1 MNLWLWI
8 ARSAAATILGLL
20 IFVSILSFI
29 LVSNFTDKVLNL
41 ATYTQIL
48 NQQDAYN
55 RLYDEVL
62 PDPRLSRITSGLI
75 GNIQLVSHQVVSHQE
90 VVSMIRG
97 IAPPDYLQAEVEENL
112 RRAIEYFKG
121 EEAALELEIDAGEL
135 LPRVE
140 TNILEYIDRLIDQ
153 LDTVDIDTTQDPA
166 EQFAQVE
173 ELINA
178 MVWDLATGRTPEA
191 VPAIGFI
198 PASMRAN
205 VFDSLFPSVLNDPR
219 IDRRVS
225 QGLQANVSRIRGE
238 FIAGDTRQFLKELAH
253 AGLTPL
259 IDQGIVDFNRFLD
272 EEGNLDLIA
281 IAVEN
286 SDGATEQSVRN
297 QLDRFRDK
305 FRRGATL
312 GGSVALVAAIVATV
326 AMFLIYLPS
335 LINAMRWPGLT
346 LLLTGIVLFGLG
358 KLMENTLPELINALV
373 EEQLSRVSDLP
384 PAAVTLAHDLAQ
396 QFVIHLFTGL
406 ANPALIV
413 LLIGALLFG
422 GSFLVQRLS
431 PAAPRTC
438 QSVCESVCQS
448 AC

>member
-8 ARSAAATILGLL
+8 AHSLAATILGLL
-20 IFVSILSFI
+20 IFVSLLSFI
-29 LVSNFTDKVLNL
+29 LVSDFTDKVLDL
-41 ATYTQIL
+41 ATYTRIL

-55 RLYDEVL
+55 RFYDQVL

-75 GNIQLVSHQVVSHQE
+75 GNIQLVSHQE
-90 VVSMIRG
+90 VVSIIRE
-97 IAPPDYLQAEVEENL
+97 IAPPDYLQAEVEKNL
-112 RRAIEYFKG
+112 GRSIEYLKG
-121 EEAALELEIDAGEL
+121 EEAALELEIDVREL

-140 TNILEYIDRLIDQ
+140 ASIFEYIDRIIDQ

-166 EQFAQVE
+166 DQLAEVE

-178 MVWDLATGRTPEA
+178 VVWDLATGRTPEA

-198 PASMRAN
+198 PASLRAN
-205 VFDSLFPSVLNDPR
+205 VFDSLLPSVLNDPR
-219 IDRRVS
+219 IDPRVS
-225 QGLQANVSRIRGE
+225 RGLQANVSRIRGE
-238 FIAGDTRQFLKELAH
+238 FIAGDTRQFLKEIAH
-253 AGLTPL
+253 VGLTPL

-286 SDGATEQSVRN
+286 SDGATEESVRYR
-297 QLDRFRDK
+297 LDSFRDQ
-305 FRRGATL
+305 FRRGAAL
-312 GGSVALVAAIVATV
+312 GGGVALAAAIVATV

-346 LLLTGIVLFGLG
+346 LLLTGVVLFGLG

-373 EEQLSRVSDLP
+373 EEQLTKVSDLP
-384 PAAVTLAHDLAQ
+384 PAAVTLADDLAQ
-396 QFVIHLFTGL
+396 QFIIQLFTGV

-413 LLIGALLFG
+413 SLIGALLFG
-422 GSFLVQRLS
+422 ASFLVHRLR
-431 PAAPRTC
+431 PAAPGIH
-438 QSVCESVCQS
+438 
-448 AC
+448 